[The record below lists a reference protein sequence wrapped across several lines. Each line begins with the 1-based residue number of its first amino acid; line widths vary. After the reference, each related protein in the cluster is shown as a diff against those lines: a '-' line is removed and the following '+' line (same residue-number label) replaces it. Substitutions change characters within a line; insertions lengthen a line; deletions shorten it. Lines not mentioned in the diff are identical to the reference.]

1 MDFNFDKLKEIS
13 DKIISGEIKAED
25 VLNQLGGFTD
35 TLPSDE
41 EIINNAEELER
52 SIDPI
57 PLILTDEEINDI
69 LCSYEGEELA
79 NRIFWEILKKQG
91 YLDKFYDGE
100 VIRQRPDFTR
110 NSNFDRFMSEND
122 LSDKLIGAKE
132 MLSDN
137 LDLDSLGIK
146 FTGANK
152 KIRNFK
158 IGPFGFEI
166 HVITHKGIPL
176 FFHIAPRKLTI
187 KFILDSIKKKSKK
200 GKPKKCSDDIY
211 NKFGSGNGPATSDNN
226 DFGTGT
232 GTEAGSDS
240 GFGSRN
246 VDPEYLSDLLERL
259 LERETSERDS
269 NNAFDVSDIVDQV
282 FCEPDFPINPE
293 TGEPLFTKEDLKS
306 FIEEICLPEDES
318 PIPDVLPE
326 ENIEDVSE
334 KVNKCL
340 SQAKEIFRD
349 IRENNELRSRYEKAE
364 KDLEEILYHY
374 KIIKNYYNGLSK
386 AFDTKAKAG
395 KKGNPL
401 TLLLPIVLGSG
412 EANKFLSAVNDFS
425 GRFKDTK
432 KLTSS
437 GKKGYVGIKFDFSFP
452 HGLGK
457 EVEYETVKP
466 EATSDLLTDNYE
478 RVDITKLQLGMEFSS
493 KGILG
498 SNSEFLKSYE
508 DFIAIQDKNPDLSS
522 PFYNFIQ
529 DIEGSNKPKDAIIKS
544 IEKDHGYLYS
554 HLIET
559 SANPWLF
566 FTASERGDN
575 DSRKTSDIKPQ
586 STDQNGEPNESFSN
600 FWGNFKKSF
609 DLKYNLKKADVE
621 KRIGEIKSLSDK
633 FVDKLADYY
642 FTVNMSSSSDNSKML
657 KDASDY
663 ADSSVNRIEEL
674 LLLIAQKIQELDQQ
688 NSPEVLQARA
698 SSIDCFGGASGD
710 GSNTGLGDGISLDST
725 GGGNNNGGDTL
736 NAACPPE
743 CCGSAGQAFS
753 GGNIIEG
760 LNSPDCP
767 NLFTVCYWKEFA
779 KKATTVGILPLPNG
793 LPPIENP
800 AGFLPNIG
808 LKYWPVGYLPPS
820 FIPLPPPL
828 VNPLDGTPFIR
839 IPMPMIWTVVPPIVI
854 PLPIGVMVIFI
865 PFIGGFMPSPLVFF
879 HDFLTGNSIFLL
891 GIRGFRFIPRKSDPV
906 VPDPLLRLKQFL
918 SMGVPNY
925 LFPFSNLGKDNVD
938 DPKRIKKDILSN
950 LKKRLSNAKVNID
963 FSKIQKIQDEISK
976 KKEDL
981 NNQIL
986 DLKRKSPLDGSD
998 PKQKIKELSELSKSF
1013 DTQKIEAIKSVM
1025 KDYLKSAVTV
1035 PDIQFPKQSKNL
1047 IAEIPSPIKI
1057 IRDMNSKI
1065 KIGAIPQV
1073 PPNLVTKINLKSRI
1087 LDSVKNIEFKP
1098 SSKYE
1103 DINKDLPKGSRIV
1116 AVFNSPLN
1124 ELDKNQED
1132 LDALKNLISDGIGQV
1147 FTGDKSPL
1155 SNKSL
1160 LTFKPKLKK
1169 IPRIPGASLPAPGA
1183 ILSTPNPI
1191 VSAVK
1196 GFVSKNINV
1205 NVQDLIKVSERT
1217 SIGGNKV
1224 LREKDLQLMIRNS
1237 LNKVLDKFPVD
1248 LKNVSFPNLANAGNV
1263 AQEYSKFSSSLE
1275 LPPFPPKKSGNPAIP
1290 IGPGGIPPIIIPG
1303 SLISNFIVD
1312 GVVSAI
1318 DSIDVSEIIPGG
1330 LDAFDNLSADD
1341 IKVMGNNVVINF
1353 LNKVN
1358 IPAID
1363 NLPPI
1368 PLEARPQDYIE
1379 LVMSFLPVHPFSDI
1393 AFTLLW
1399 TKFKSPPRVPIPSEI
1414 IEQLLNLQKAIV
1426 YRLPWPIVVL
1436 LGRNI
1441 INILNPLYTREDIPR
1456 WDRMS
1461 LKNPFFVVFLDE
1473 FIRSAADISGGFKFF
1488 IGAGKLFYPL
1498 PTLEI
1503 NLGFGTKININ

>member
-1 MDFNFDKLKEIS
+1 MDFNFDKLQEIS
-13 DKIISGEIKAED
+13 DKIASGELKPED
-25 VLNQLGGFTD
+25 VLDQLGNLTD

-41 EIINNAEELER
+41 EIIGNAEELEK
-52 SIDPI
+52 SIEPVAM
-57 PLILTDEEINDI
+57 ILTDDEINDI

-91 YLDKFYDGE
+91 YLDEFFRGE
-100 VIRQRPDFTR
+100 RIRQRPDFSR
-110 NSNFDRFMSEND
+110 NRDFDKFMKDND
-122 LSDKLIGAKE
+122 LEDKLLGAKE

-137 LDLDSLGIK
+137 LDLDVLGIK
-146 FTGANK
+146 FTGSNK
-152 KIRNFK
+152 KIRNFR
-158 IGPFGFEI
+158 IGPFRFEI
-166 HVITHKGIPL
+166 HVITHRGIPL

-187 KFILDSIKKKSKK
+187 PFIVDSLRKKSKK
-200 GKPKKCSDDIY
+200 SKPKKCSDDIY
-211 NKFGSGNGPATSDNN
+211 NKFGSGNGPASDINF
-226 DFGTGT
+226 DSGS
-232 GTEAGSDS
+232 EAGSDS
-240 GFGSRN
+240 GFGSKN
-246 VDPEYLSDLLERL
+246 IDPEKLTDLLENILDR
-259 LERETSERDS
+259 ERSERDA

-306 FIEEICLPEDES
+306 FIEEICLPEEES
-318 PIPDVLPE
+318 SIPESLPE
-326 ENIEDVSE
+326 GDIEDVSE
-334 KVNKCL
+334 KINKCL
-340 SQAKEIFRD
+340 SQAKDIFRD
-349 IRENNELRSRYEKAE
+349 VRENNELRSRYEKAE

-374 KIIKNYYNGLSK
+374 KIIKNYYNGLFK
-386 AFDTKAKAG
+386 AFETKSKAG

-401 TLLLPIVLGSG
+401 TLLLPLVLGSS
-412 EANKFLSAVNDFS
+412 EANRFVSSVNDFS

-432 KLTSS
+432 KLLLP
-437 GKKGYVGIKFDFSFP
+437 GKKGYVGIKFDLSFP

-457 EVEYETVKP
+457 DIEYETVKP

-498 SNSEFLKSYE
+498 SGNSGFLKSYE
-508 DFIAIQDKNPDLSS
+508 DFIVVQDKNPDLPS

-529 DIEGSNKPKDAIIKS
+529 DIEGSNKPKEAIIKG

-554 HLIET
+554 NLIEI

-566 FTASERGDN
+566 FNASERGDN
-575 DSRKTSDIKPQ
+575 DARKSADIKPQ
-586 STDQNGEPNESFSN
+586 STNQEGEPNESFTN

-609 DLKYNLKKADVE
+609 DVKYNARKAEVE
-621 KRIGEIKSLSDK
+621 NKILEIKSLSDR

-642 FTVNMSSSSDNSKML
+642 FTVNLSSTSDNSKML
-657 KDASDY
+657 KSISDY
-663 ADSSVNRIEEL
+663 ADSSVNYIQDL
-674 LLLIAQKIQELDQQ
+674 LLLIAQKIQELDNQ

-698 SSIDCFGGASGD
+698 SAIDCFGGAANEGGGD
-710 GSNTGLGDGISLDST
+710 GNINSDISLDAT
-725 GGGNNNGGDTL
+725 GAGNNGGGDTL
-736 NAACPPE
+736 NTKCPPE
-743 CCGSAGQAFS
+743 CCGSPGQAFS
-753 GGNIIEG
+753 GGNILEG

-839 IPMPMIWTVVPPIVI
+839 IPMPMIWTVIPPIVI

-906 VPDPLLRLKQFL
+906 IPDPLVRLKQFL
-918 SMGVPNY
+918 SLGVPNY
-925 LFPFSNLGKDNVD
+925 LFPFPNLGRDNVD
-938 DPKRIKKDILSN
+938 DPKRIKKDILAN
-950 LKKRLSNAKVNID
+950 LKKRLSNAKVNVD
-963 FSKIQKIQDEISK
+963 FSKIQKIQDDIAK
-976 KKEDL
+976 KKESL
-981 NNQIL
+981 NSEIL
-986 DLKRKSPLDGSD
+986 DIKRKSPLDGSD
-998 PKQKIKELSELSKSF
+998 PREKIKELSELSKSF
-1013 DTQKIEAIKSVM
+1013 DAQKIEAIRSIM
-1025 KDYLKSAVTV
+1025 KDYLKNSITV

-1057 IRDMNSKI
+1057 IRDINAKV
-1065 KIGAIPQV
+1065 KIGAIPQI
-1073 PPNLVTKINLKSRI
+1073 PPNLMTKVNLRSRI
-1087 LDSVKNIEFKP
+1087 LDSVRNVEFKP
-1098 SSKYE
+1098 SPKYAE
-1103 DINKDLPKGSRIV
+1103 LNKDLPKGSRIV
-1116 AVFNSPLN
+1116 AVFNSPIN
-1124 ELDKNQED
+1124 ELGKNEED
-1132 LDALKNLISDGIGQV
+1132 LNSLKGLISDGIGQI
-1147 FTGDKSPL
+1147 FSGDKSPL

-1169 IPRIPGASLPAPGA
+1169 IPRIPGAKLPAPGS

-1191 VSAVK
+1191 VNLVK
-1196 GFVSKNINV
+1196 GFISKNLNV
-1205 NVQDLIKVSERT
+1205 NVQDLIKLSERT
-1217 SIGGNKV
+1217 SIGNNKV

-1237 LNKVLDKFPVD
+1237 LDKTLSKFPGD

-1303 SLISNFIVD
+1303 SLISKFIVE
-1312 GVVSAI
+1312 GASSAI
-1318 DSIDVSEIIPGG
+1318 DSVDVSQIIPGG
-1330 LDAFDNLSADD
+1330 LDAFDNLTADD
-1341 IKVMGNNVVINF
+1341 IKVMGNNIAINF
-1353 LNKVN
+1353 LNKAS

-1363 NLPPI
+1363 NLPSIPI
-1368 PLEARPQDYIE
+1368 VSRPQDYIE
-1379 LVMSFLPVHPFSDI
+1379 LVMNFLPVHPYSDI

-1399 TKFKSPPRVPIPSEI
+1399 TKFKSPPRLPIPSEI
-1414 IEQLLNLQKAIV
+1414 INPLLNLQKAIV

>member
-1 MDFNFDKLKEIS
+1 MDFNFDKLQEIS
-13 DKIISGEIKAED
+13 DKIASGELKPED
-25 VLNQLGGFTD
+25 VLNQLGNLID
-35 TLPSDE
+35 TLPTDE
-41 EIINNAEELER
+41 EIISNAQELEK
-52 SIDPI
+52 SIEPVAM
-57 PLILTDEEINDI
+57 ILTDDEINDI

-91 YLDKFYDGE
+91 YLDGFFTGE
-100 VIRQRPDFTR
+100 RIRQRPDFSR
-110 NSNFDRFMSEND
+110 NRDFDKFMEDND
-122 LSDKLIGAKE
+122 LSDRLLEAKE

-152 KIRNFK
+152 KVRNFK

-166 HVITHKGIPL
+166 HIITHKGLPL
-176 FFHIAPRKLTI
+176 FFHIAPKKLTI
-187 KFILDSIKKKSKK
+187 PFIVDSLRKKSKK
-200 GKPKKCSDDIY
+200 SKPKKCSDDIY
-211 NKFGSGNGPATSDNN
+211 NKFGSGNGPAPDANFDS
-226 DFGTGT
+226 GS
-232 GTEAGSDS
+232 EAGSDS
-240 GFGSRN
+240 GFGSKN
-246 VDPEYLSDLLERL
+246 IDPERLIDLLENILDR
-259 LERETSERDS
+259 ERSERDA

-293 TGEPLFTKEDLKS
+293 TGEPLFTKEALKS

-318 PIPDVLPE
+318 PIPESLPE
-326 ENIEDVSE
+326 DNIEDVSE
-334 KVNKCL
+334 KINKCL

-386 AFDTKAKAG
+386 AFDTKSKAG

-401 TLLLPIVLGSG
+401 TLLLPLVLASG
-412 EANKFLSAVNDFS
+412 EANRFISAVNNFS

-432 KLTSS
+432 KLLSP
-437 GKKGYVGIKFDFSFP
+437 GKKGYVGIKFDLSFP

-457 EVEYETVKP
+457 DVEYETVKP

-498 SNSEFLKSYE
+498 SGNSGFLKSYE
-508 DFIAIQDKNPDLSS
+508 DFIVIQDKNPDLPS
-522 PFYNFIQ
+522 PFYSFIQ
-529 DIEGSNKPKDAIIKS
+529 DIEGSNKSKDAIIKG

-554 HLIET
+554 NLIET

-566 FTASERGDN
+566 FNASERGDN
-575 DSRKTSDIKPQ
+575 DARKSADIKPQ
-586 STDQNGEPNESFSN
+586 STDQEGEPNESFSN
-600 FWGNFKKSF
+600 FWGNFKRSF
-609 DLKYNLKKADVE
+609 DVKYNAKKAEVE
-621 KRIGEIKSLSDK
+621 AKILEIKSLSDK

-642 FTVNMSSSSDNSKML
+642 FTVNLSSSSDNSKML
-657 KDASDY
+657 KSVSDY
-663 ADSSVNRIEEL
+663 ADSSVNYIEDL
-674 LLLIAQKIQELDQQ
+674 LLLIAQKIQELDNQ

-698 SSIDCFGGASGD
+698 SAIDCFGGAAND
-710 GSNTGLGDGISLDST
+710 GSGGGNINADISLDANGT
-725 GGGNNNGGDTL
+725 GNTGGGDTL
-736 NAACPPE
+736 NAKCPPE
-743 CCGSAGQAFS
+743 CCGSSGQAFS

-800 AGFLPNIG
+800 AGFLPNVG

-906 VPDPLLRLKQFL
+906 IPDPLARLKQFL

-925 LFPFSNLGKDNVD
+925 LFPFPNLGKDNVD

-950 LKKRLSNAKVNID
+950 LKKRLSNVKVNVD
-963 FSKIQKIQDEISK
+963 FSKIQKIQDDIEK
-976 KKEDL
+976 KKESL
-981 NNQIL
+981 NAEIL
-986 DLKRKSPLDGSD
+986 DLKRKSPLDGSN
-998 PKQKIKELSELSKSF
+998 PSEKIKELSELSKSF
-1013 DTQKIEAIKSVM
+1013 DAQKIEAIKAIM
-1025 KDYLKSAVTV
+1025 KDYLKSAINV

-1057 IRDMNSKI
+1057 IRDINSKI
-1065 KIGAIPQV
+1065 KIGAIPQI
-1073 PPNLVTKINLKSRI
+1073 PPNLVTKVNLKSRI
-1087 LDSVKNIEFKP
+1087 LDSVRNIEFKP
-1098 SSKYE
+1098 SSKYA
-1103 DINKDLPKGSRIV
+1103 DLNKDLPKGSRIV
-1116 AVFNSPLN
+1116 AVFNSPIN
-1124 ELDKNQED
+1124 ELDKNKDD
-1132 LDALKNLISDGIGQV
+1132 LDSLKGLISDGIGQI
-1147 FTGDKSPL
+1147 FSGDKSPL

-1169 IPRIPGASLPAPGA
+1169 IPRIPGAKLPAPGA

-1191 VSAVK
+1191 VNSVK
-1196 GFVSKNINV
+1196 GFISKNLNV
-1205 NVQDLIKVSERT
+1205 NVQDLIKLSERT
-1217 SIGGNKV
+1217 SIGNNKV

-1237 LNKVLDKFPVD
+1237 LDKTLSKFPVD

-1263 AQEYSKFSSSLE
+1263 AQEYSKFCSSLE
-1275 LPPFPPKKSGNPAIP
+1275 LPPFPPKKSGNPAVP

-1303 SLISNFIVD
+1303 NLISNFIVE
-1312 GVVSAI
+1312 GASSAI
-1318 DSIDVSEIIPGG
+1318 DSVDVSKIIPGG
-1330 LDAFDNLSADD
+1330 LEAFDNLTVDD
-1341 IKVMGNNVVINF
+1341 IKVMGNNIAIGF
-1353 LNKVN
+1353 LNKAS

-1363 NLPPI
+1363 NLPSI
-1368 PLEARPQDYIE
+1368 PLESRPQDYIE
-1379 LVMSFLPVHPFSDI
+1379 LVMSFLPVHPYADI

-1414 IEQLLNLQKAIV
+1414 INQLLNLQKAII